1 MLIIIVLLTFQ
12 SVTLT
17 HASMGELVLLMKWT
31 IIVSVP
37 NVSMDHVVQPSFR
50 VVEGQSSQQ
59 HQHQHHHQQQHPR
72 QQPHK
77 GNVDSVNG
85 ELTANVSTINF

>member
-59 HQHQHHHQQQHPR
+59 HQHQHHH
-72 QQPHK
+72 HK

-85 ELTANVSTINF
+85 ELTANVSRINF